1 MSLNEEKVQSVNLD
15 KREKTVTTPS
25 LGQSDQKFFSSVFY
39 IIIFLVILPN
49 CRALHMKLGN
59 LLNINKVNQING
71 HFISILT
78 ANRIETKEKCS
89 E

>member
-39 IIIFLVILPN
+39 IIFLVILPN
-49 CRALHMKLGN
+49 CRALHMKLSN

-78 ANRIETKEKCS
+78 ANRIETKE
-89 E
+89 EMFE